1 MKNNVLL
8 SRKVFTIWISI
19 TAIVFVALITSGEL
33 AIHPQD
39 LGPIRF
45 EYDGAVVV
53 SAIDLEKYQYK
64 VGEKIEI
71 EPKLINIGNE
81 PLIIT
86 HADPPFIVNVYS
98 PLGVPAWSYPYP
110 TLLSGTIVKL
120 EPSVPYGWEE
130 EKIQERYNIKLY
142 IPGEYK
148 IVSYSHFVIE
158 ETAGQNLITGDVY
171 SEPVIIKVVL

>member
-1 MKNNVLL
+1 MKKIVLL
-8 SRKVFTIWISI
+8 SRKVFTIWISV
-19 TAIVFVALITSGEL
+19 AVIVFVALITSGVL

-39 LGPIRF
+39 PEPTRF

-64 VGEKIEI
+64 VGERIEI
-71 EPKLINIGNE
+71 KPKLINIGNE
-81 PLIIT
+81 PLTIT

-120 EPSVPYGWEE
+120 EPSVPYSWEE

-142 IPGEYK
+142 MPGEYK

-158 ETAGQNLITGDVY
+158 ETAGQNLKTGDVY
-171 SEPVIIKVVL
+171 SKPVIIKVVL